1 MIKALPYLSKNLRA
15 VTRESVN
22 LSNIYKV
29 MLDNYNGKDYKE
41 LDSIKSSKKNKTL
54 VVSDSLKCQLLYCIL
69 DNSDNLYFYNNCII
83 KSLDNNILKF
93 AVGDQSPSIIKTN
106 ETYIIEKPTIIH
118 NKLGGYRSR
127 YLVLKY

>member
-1 MIKALPYLSKNLRA
+1 MIKALPYLSKNLSA
-15 VTRESVN
+15 VTRESSN

-29 MLDNYNGKDYKE
+29 MLDNYNGRDYKE
-41 LDSIKSSKKNKTL
+41 LDSITSLKKNKTL
-54 VVSDSLKCQLLYCIL
+54 VLSDSMKCQLVYRIL
-69 DNSDNLYFYNNCII
+69 DNYDRLYFYNNCII

-93 AVGDQSPSIIKTN
+93 VVGHQSPTLIKTN

-127 YLVLKY
+127 CLVLKY

>member
-15 VTRESVN
+15 VTRASVN

-41 LDSIKSSKKNKTL
+41 LDSITSSKKNKTL
-54 VVSDSLKCQLLYCIL
+54 VLYDNKNFQLAYCIL
-69 DNSDNLYFYNNCII
+69 DNFDKFYFYNNYII
-83 KSLDNNILKF
+83 KSLDNNILKSV
-93 AVGDQSPSIIKTN
+93 VGDQAPSLIKIN

-118 NKLGGYRSR
+118 NKLGGNRSR
-127 YLVLKY
+127 CLVLKY

>member
-29 MLDNYNGKDYKE
+29 MLDNYNGRDYKE
-41 LDSIKSSKKNKTL
+41 LDSIVHSKNKKL
-54 VVSDSLKCQLLYCIL
+54 LISDNLKYQLDYYIL

-93 AVGDQSPSIIKTN
+93 VVGDQSPTIIKKN

-118 NKLGGYRSR
+118 NKLGGNRSR
-127 YLVLKY
+127 CLVLKY